1 MVPDLQKP
9 RVIEMHVRM
18 DCNGC
23 VQKVKKALNGI
34 NGIYDIY
41 IDFPQQKISIIGW
54 ADPEKV
60 VKAIKKTRKMATI
73 CNIEQPDESPSQPP
87 EPEGNAQPPPSTE
100 TPPPQARPSEEPPKD
115 SLQCEQPQPEAKVT
129 QSQATNENNARH
141 ESPSTSGIKDVGEVH
156 VIQHH
161 PSNYGFG
168 HSYII
173 AHKDNTNRYHNGP
186 VFLNEPPDQPVY
198 VSQSYNTYRQ
208 SRYVTEY
215 EYARSPPRH
224 HYSHNDLVEYYSK
237 DCYYQHHNGN
247 GNITSIFSDENPN
260 ACRIV

>member
-1 MVPDLQKP
+1 MQKP
-9 RVIEMHVRM
+9 RIIEIHVRM

-87 EPEGNAQPPPSTE
+87 EPPSLPKEPDQPEGNAQVPESTQPPPPTE
-100 TPPPQARPSEEPPKD
+100 APPPQARPSEEPPKD
-115 SLQCEQPQPEAKVT
+115 TPQCEQPQPE
-129 QSQATNENNARH
+129 NNTSH
-141 ESPSTSGIKDVGEVH
+141 EWFI
-156 VIQHH
+156 I
-161 PSNYGFG
+161 G
-168 HSYII
+168 HK
-173 AHKDNTNRYHNGP
+173 HNTNRYLNGP
-186 VFLNEPPDQPVY
+186 VFLNEQPDKPVY
-198 VSQSYNTYRQ
+198 VSQSYNTYRP
-208 SRYVTEY
+208 SPYVTEY
-215 EYARSPPRH
+215 EYIRSPPRH
-224 HYSHNDLVEYYSK
+224 HYT
-237 DCYYQHHNGN
+237 HNGN